1 MTLKNFGSNEV
12 ELESTISGAHN
23 YQAGCSYSGKYRLVK

>member
-12 ELESTISGAHN
+12 ELESTISGSHN